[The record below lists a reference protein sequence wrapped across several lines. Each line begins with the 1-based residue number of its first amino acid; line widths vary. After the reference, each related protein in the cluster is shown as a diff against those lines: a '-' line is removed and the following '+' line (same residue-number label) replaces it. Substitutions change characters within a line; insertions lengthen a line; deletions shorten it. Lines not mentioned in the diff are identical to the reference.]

1 MKHYLELAGKPYPI
15 QFGYGALL
23 EYERETGKSALELV
37 NSGETFGF
45 TDVLTLIACGLS
57 NGAEVAGGSEVFT
70 SKSVARLLD
79 ETENSPAVIQKAMSF
94 LQESFAVPE
103 QKKTVKMPTANRAA
117 RRKTG

>member
-1 MKHYLELAGKPYPI
+1 MKHFLELAGKPFPI
-15 QFGYGALL
+15 QFGYGAIL
-23 EYERETGKSALELV
+23 EYERETGKSVLELV
-37 NSGETFGF
+37 NSGDNLGF
-45 TDVLTLIACGLS
+45 TDVLTLIACGLT
-57 NGAEVAGGSEVFT
+57 NGAEVAGGSDVFT

-103 QKKTVKMPTANRAA
+103 QKKTVTMRAANRSE